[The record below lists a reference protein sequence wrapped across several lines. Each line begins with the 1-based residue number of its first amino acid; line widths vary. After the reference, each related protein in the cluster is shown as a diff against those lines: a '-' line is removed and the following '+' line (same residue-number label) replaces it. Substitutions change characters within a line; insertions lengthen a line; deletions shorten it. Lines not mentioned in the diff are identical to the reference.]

1 MILYNDLEP
10 SDKITVFNKG
20 INVIKNEKTSVNL
33 IKYKVGDTY
42 LPYLYNIEALSKAVI
57 EFDKSIRNKRYK
69 SRSSGLDGLE
79 IVKVLEAADKS
90 MIMNGKP
97 VKVKL

>member
-69 SRSSGLDGLE
+69 SRSSGSDGLE